1 MSNVLLIINEEAH
14 ARELS
19 RVAEFLLQASDIRPV
34 FFVEERM
41 KPFGVQAKLKES
53 SFETVTADDFTVA
66 REVVEIASQDARRR
80 WASSLLTFARTTIH
94 KLPGIARRLLP
105 DRLQNIAAVRAAID
119 RLPENLGR
127 KYEPYLLMAGLRDQM
142 LRRYALCEDVLS
154 RGNFKTIVLCEDN
167 IDLDT
172 NVWIEAAHQHGI
184 RCIIVPYTIANTVEL
199 TEAYVFTDY
208 LQLEASAFNRR
219 FARMFPKWRNEHK
232 GRKFIRGHYAK
243 IAAIEVLGL
252 APPNPWLL
260 NSGSADVIAVESVAM
275 RDYYSEAGIP
285 PSQLVMTGTLVDDL
299 MAAVTANAATLRR
312 ELLTAAGLPPDR
324 PVLLCAFPPNQ
335 GVFNRPGCEFKNF
348 DDMLRFWGEC
358 LGAVKGWNVIVA
370 RHPKTRPGDLDVLR
384 EFGLTLV
391 EHDTASIIPLCDLYV
406 ACVSATIRWAIACG
420 KPVINY
426 DSYPLDF
433 QDYPNIEAVVWTNTK
448 AGFREH
454 VAKLTGDAAHFAHL
468 QAAQRREALRWGF
481 HDGQSGQRLRAL
493 IAGEPFSEPAVDAS
507 LRRG

>member
-19 RVAEFLLQASDIRPV
+19 RVAEFLLKTSELRPV

-41 KPFGVQAKLKES
+41 KPFGVDTKLKES
-53 SFETVTADDFTVA
+53 SFETLTADDFTVT
-66 REVVEIASQDARRR
+66 REVSQIASQNMRQR
-80 WASSLLTFARTTIH
+80 WASWLLTFFRTAIY
-94 KLPGIARRLLP
+94 KLPGIARRLPAPL
-105 DRLQNIAAVRAAID
+105 RNIPSVRAFID
-119 RLPENLGR
+119 RLPETLGR

-142 LRRYALCEDVLS
+142 LRRYALCEEVLS
-154 RGNFKTIVLCEDN
+154 RRNYASIVLCEDN
-167 IDLDT
+167 TDLDT
-172 NVWIEAAHQHGI
+172 NVWICAAHQRGI
-184 RCIIVPYTIANTVEL
+184 RCIIVPFTIANTVEL

-208 LQLEASAFNRR
+208 LQLEFSAYNRW
-219 FARMFPKWRNEHK
+219 FARLFPKWGNHHK
-232 GRKFIRGHYAK
+232 DRRFLRCHYAK
-243 IAAIEVLGL
+243 IAAVEALGL

-275 RDYYSEAGIP
+275 HDYYSEAGIP

-299 MAAVTANAATLRR
+299 MATVKADATNRR
-312 ELLTAAGLPPDR
+312 RALLTEAGLPPDR

-335 GVFNRPGCEFKNF
+335 GVFNRPGCEFKDF

-358 LGAVKGWNVIVA
+358 LGAVQGWNVIVA

-384 EFGLTLV
+384 EFGLTLI

-406 ACVSATIRWAIACG
+406 ASVSATIRWAIACA

-448 AGFREH
+448 TGFREI
-454 VAKLTGDAAHFAHL
+454 VARLTGDAAHFAHL
-468 QAAQRREALRWGF
+468 QAAQQREAPRWGF
-481 HDGQSGQRLRAL
+481 HDGLSGQRLRAL
-493 IAGEPFSEPAVDAS
+493 IGGEPFSEPAVDAS